1 MGDIDA
7 LYDAACERADD
18 LRSALASAAST
29 IEMLCKAV
37 PDHLWTDDLEQAMA
51 AAAAKTSEMGIKIIW

>member
-18 LRSALASAAST
+18 LGSALASAAST
-29 IEMLCKAV
+29 LEMLCRAV

-51 AAAAKTSEMGIKIIW
+51 AAAAKATEVGIEICW